1 MEEGSETGR
10 MKEGGEKAKTII
22 LTGKKRRSHWWDI
35 TTSFCSLWVICLAA
49 IWWVALMATSS
60 KGGYATGCVTHVAAS
75 FLPRTFLFYTY
86 APHDFQ
92 SFRLWSFHQ
101 SLAPSQL
108 HSLQWS
114 PIQAQ
119 KCNCN
124 PHNKPHICKCS
135 VYCPK
140 LPQPLPHLSD
150 NHTVNQRPLQQ
161 IAMAPATTLIIFFAP
176 KDGEA
181 VYSQHKQDQELTV
194 AQIMNS
200 LLQNSD
206 LNWRK

>member
-10 MKEGGEKAKTII
+10 TREGGEKAKTII
-22 LTGKKRRSHWWDI
+22 LTGKKRRSHWWAI
-35 TTSFCSLWVICLAA
+35 TTPFLQFVGHLLGGYMVGGINGDL
-49 IWWVALMATSS
+49 LQR
-60 KGGYATGCVTHVAAS
+60 GYATGCVTHVAAS

-119 KCNCN
+119 KCNFN

-135 VYCPK
+135 VYCPGR
-140 LPQPLPHLSD
+140 PRPLPHLSE

-194 AQIMNS
+194 AQIINS
-200 LLQNSD
+200 LLQNAD